1 MLKLPITLPES
12 PNTFHKLLLL
22 LKESL
27 ITVTLMNQT
36 DQFTLISKLTE
47 KSSNM
52 ENLKESNKLKHKTN
66 KPIKREKRE
75 IKKISLYGRLLSLM
89 NQNGHLHG
97 EKEDQD
103 GILNVLLWLSL
114 FWDKRWISTLEVL
127 ILFSLITKT
136 NLPNLKLIIIN
147 HNGQIISFMLV
158 TYTLQD

>member
-1 MLKLPITLPES
+1 
-12 PNTFHKLLLL
+12 
-22 LKESL
+22 
-27 ITVTLMNQT
+27 MNQT

-75 IKKISLYGRLLSLM
+75 INKILLYGRLLNQM
-89 NQNGHLHG
+89 NQNGHLLG

-114 FWDKRWISTLEVL
+114 FWDKRWIYTLEVL
-127 ILFSLITKT
+127 ILFSHIMKM
-136 NLPNLKLIIIN
+136 NLHNLKLIIMK
-147 HNGQIISFMLV
+147 HNGQITSSMLV
-158 TYTLQD
+158 TYTSQG